1 MISLEQLTLFE
12 EKVASN
18 EIWDAHAVIKNL
30 YNRNVGDTELF
41 QRYFNFACMVAA
53 WDIELD
59 TRHYFLEEAGTAL
72 IVYAENTSMD
82 AERLAAIK
90 TCRERLDIIREE
102 VSDKRNALA
111 QKYARE
117 TQANN
122 NAVLKDLADLKG
134 KLSRA
139 GTQEA
144 FDEVLLTLA
153 ERESLLVKEELT
165 GDQKSL
171 YDRMTKEYSA
181 LISDKLAKLAMAS
194 NAEYNRTAVKEFKY
208 VLDAFQKNE
217 GLYTGSP
224 SQLYALVSSR
234 LFTFDPARLFNET
247 LIYYNHIYSY
257 IFSKLDEDGKFRLTQ
272 ISIDTEKLAR

>member
-1 MISLEQLTLFE
+1 MTLFE

-18 EIWDAHAVIKNL
+18 EIWDAHAVIKNM

-72 IVYAENTSMD
+72 IVYAENTTMD

-90 TCRERLDIIREE
+90 ACRERLDIIRGE
-102 VSDKRNALA
+102 VSDVRNALA

-153 ERESLLVKEELT
+153 ERESLLAKEELT

-181 LISDKLAKLAMAS
+181 LISDKLTKLAMAS

-217 GLYTGSP
+217 SLYTGSS

>member
-1 MISLEQLTLFE
+1 MFE

-41 QRYFNFACMVAA
+41 RRYFNFACMVAA

-72 IVYAENTSMD
+72 IVYAENTTMD

-90 TCRERLDIIREE
+90 ACRERLDIIRGEISG
-102 VSDKRNALA
+102 VRNALA

-139 GTQEA
+139 GTQED

-153 ERESLLVKEELT
+153 ERESLLAKEELT

-181 LISDKLAKLAMAS
+181 LISDKLTKLAMAS

-217 GLYTGSP
+217 SLYTGSP